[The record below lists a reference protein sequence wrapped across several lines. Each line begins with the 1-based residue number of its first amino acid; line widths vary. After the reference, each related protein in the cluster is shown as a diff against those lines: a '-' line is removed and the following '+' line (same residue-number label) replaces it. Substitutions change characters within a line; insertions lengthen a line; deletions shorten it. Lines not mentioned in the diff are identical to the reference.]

1 FVYRG
6 RAEQSLGRKA
16 DAVTSFQQALALR
29 KTDFE
34 TEAFLAEAKF
44 NLHLD
49 PSEVEPSLRN
59 IIRRHPEWDYPAVV
73 LGDILLF
80 KHDTFGAEQL
90 LRRAVRLNP
99 KSPPAHLVLADV
111 LTYSDSKEKRDRAV
125 VEAKQALALFE
136 EISKKKVSAAR
147 ALKGLSISHLIF
159 GGGRFRNAAALAEA
173 HQEVAKTIARKIYL
187 NEETGDDAELA
198 TAQ

>member
-1 FVYRG
+1 QVRRTSVEAGKSKFVDVNLTFTTSNDESLVPPPVTTDSVYFAEDKQPTKEAREDFLDGVDAFNRQEMEAAIQKFNSAIRKNGGGYADAFVYRG

-99 KSPPAHLVLADV
+99 KSPPAHLILA
-111 LTYSDSKEKRDRAV
+111 
-125 VEAKQALALFE
+125 
-136 EISKKKVSAAR
+136 
-147 ALKGLSISHLIF
+147 
-159 GGGRFRNAAALAEA
+159 
-173 HQEVAKTIARKIYL
+173 
-187 NEETGDDAELA
+187 
-198 TAQ
+198 